1 MKKILTLLVAIA
13 ALTATAQRKN
23 QVRPIGVFDSGTGG
37 LTVLEQLLL
46 VDVMNNTTGELKIDG
61 IPDLQAEAFQYL
73 ADQANMP
80 YGNYAAVQKTAF
92 LREQIAENMQFFLAK
107 KLKLPVKIIV
117 LACNTATAYALDSI
131 KKAFKNSGVQ
141 VPVLGVIEAGAKA
154 ALQHQKVQPGT
165 IGIFA
170 TAGTVASKGY
180 PTILQQM
187 AASEGITEQL
197 FFVEQGGVGLAE
209 SIDKD
214 ASFINDTATKVRP
227 IYKGPSFAHPQL
239 TIVDSL
245 LNVYQ
250 FDTSRN
256 ALLCEYN
263 DGLQCVNMQLN
274 SAENYTKFHLVTML
288 EKLRMQKN
296 APPLTS
302 LVLAC
307 THYPYMRSAIEKTL
321 AFLYNYQE
329 NNMYRYRHVMM
340 PNIAIIDPA
349 VETAKQC
356 VWLLHKSQLL
366 QKQTTAKPRHTFY
379 MKVPASN
386 IPSQFVQADGWLQYN
401 YKYGR
406 QVGETSYLT
415 IVPFSK
421 KYISVETRIRIEAA
435 LPKVAKIITYNE

>member
-1 MKKILTLLVAIA
+1 MA
-13 ALTATAQRKN
+13 AAAQRKTKLL
-23 QVRPIGVFDSGTGG
+23 PIGVFDSGTGG

-46 VDVMNNTTGELKIDG
+46 VDVMNNTTGELKSDG

-80 YGNYAAVQKTAF
+80 YGNYAAVQKTDL
-92 LREQIAENMQFFLAK
+92 LREQIAENMQFFLSK
-107 KLKLPVKIIV
+107 NRKLPVKIIV

-131 KKAFKNSGVQ
+131 KKSFTANGVQ
-141 VPVLGVIEAGAKA
+141 IPVLGVIEAGAKA
-154 ALQHQKVQPGT
+154 ALQHQKLQPGT

-187 AASEGITEQL
+187 AASEGVTSKL

-214 ASFINDTATKVRP
+214 ASFISDTATKIRLQ
-227 IYKGPSFAHPQL
+227 YKGPALAHAQL
-239 TIVDSL
+239 PIQDSL
-245 LNVYQ
+245 LKVYH

-288 EKLRMQKN
+288 EKLRLQN
-296 APPLTS
+296 DTPPLTS

-307 THYPYMRSAIEKTL
+307 THYPYMRTTIEQTL

-329 NNMYRYRHVMM
+329 NNIYRYRHVMM
-340 PNIAIIDPA
+340 PSIAIIDPA

-356 VWLLHKSQLL
+356 VFLLQKNQLL
-366 QKQTTAKPRHTFY
+366 QNRGSVAPSHTFY

-386 IPSQFVQADGWLQYN
+386 IPSELVQADGWLQYN

-406 QVGETSYLT
+406 QVGDANYLT

-421 KYISVETRIRIEAA
+421 KYISLETRNRIEAA
-435 LPKVAKIITYNE
+435 LPKVASIVTYND